1 MTKEEIFN
9 KIADMIADRFKVDRA
24 KITNDLNFQN
34 DLDAD
39 SIDFVEFVLDL
50 EDTFGSEIPDED
62 AEKIQTVGEAVD
74 YVAEHMEQN

>member
-1 MTKEEIFN
+1 MTEEEIFN
-9 KIADMIADRFKVDRA
+9 KIADMIADRFEISRD

-39 SIDFVEFVLDL
+39 SIDFVEFVMDL

-62 AEKIQTVGEAVD
+62 AEKLQTVGEAVTNIKN
-74 YVAEHMEQN
+74 HQN